1 MANSAPCVRPTQP
14 VIQSDLL
21 GLFRGAIGLV
31 LEVLLEQQVRE
42 MVGAR
47 RYERLGSRKDHLNG
61 TYMRRLLTSM
71 GPLEIE
77 VPRTRTQGS
86 PLETIGRYNRR
97 TSEIDEM
104 VTSAYV
110 QGVSTRDMTRVT
122 EALMGEGVGR
132 STVSRVTQR
141 LAESVE
147 QLRSAR
153 ITERFPYL
161 FLDATFINARW
172 ARAVENV
179 SVLVAYGVN
188 EDGKRRLLAVELGS
202 EESEASWTTLLQG
215 VLERGLSGLKLVVS
229 DAHAGLLKAVRRLLP
244 EVAHQRCT
252 VHLMRNVLAKTPH
265 RLRGRVGSELS
276 KLFQATSRQNAQ
288 KALDEFATG
297 LGAQIPEALACL
309 RDGFAAATRFYDFPQ
324 SHWPR
329 IRSNNGL
336 ERLNAEIK
344 RRVRAVGAFP
354 DRNSALRLITA
365 VALETTA
372 VWGQRRYLDMALLG
386 QKDSKA
392 A

>member
-1 MANSAPCVRPTQP
+1 MANSAPFVRPTQSA
-14 VIQSDLL
+14 IRGDLL
-21 GLFRGAIGLV
+21 GLFRGAIAVV
-31 LEVLLEQQVRE
+31 LEVLLEQEVRE

-47 RYERLGSRKDHLNG
+47 RYERMGSRKDHLNG

-71 GPLEIE
+71 GLLELD

-141 LAESVE
+141 LSEKVE
-147 QLRSAR
+147 GLRSTP
-153 ITERFPYL
+153 ITEGFPYL

-172 ARAVENV
+172 ARAVEDV
-179 SVLVAYGVN
+179 SVLVAYGVD
-188 EDGKRRLLAVELGS
+188 EAGKRWLLAVTLGS
-202 EESEASWTTLLQG
+202 EESEASWTALLEG
-215 VLERGLSGLKLVVS
+215 LLERGLSGPKLVVS
-229 DAHAGLLKAVRRLLP
+229 DAHAGLIKAVRRLLP
-244 EVAHQRCT
+244 EVPHQRCT
-252 VHLMRNVLAKTPH
+252 VHLTRNVLAKTPH
-265 RLRGRVGSELS
+265 RLRGRVAGELS
-276 KLFQATSRQNAQ
+276 KIFQAATRQSAQ
-288 KALDEFATG
+288 KALEDFAAG
-297 LGAQIPEALACL
+297 LGAQIPEALSCL
-309 RDGFAAATRFYDFPQ
+309 RDGFVAATRFYDFPRA
-324 SHWPR
+324 HWPR

-354 DRNSALRLITA
+354 DRDSALRLITA
-365 VALETTA
+365 VALEVTA

-386 QKDSKA
+386 PKESKA

>member
-1 MANSAPCVRPTQP
+1 MANSAPCARPTQP

-71 GPLEIE
+71 GLVEIE

-97 TSEIDEM
+97 PSEIDEM

-110 QGVSTRDMTRVT
+110 QGVSTRDMSRLT

-141 LAESVE
+141 LAEGVE
-147 QLRSAR
+147 QLRTAR

-179 SVLVAYGVN
+179 SVLVAYGVDD
-188 EDGKRRLLAVELGS
+188 DGKRRLLAVTLGS
-202 EESEASWTTLLQG
+202 EESEASWTTLLEG
-215 VLERGLSGLKLVVS
+215 VLERGLSGLELVVS

-265 RLRGRVGSELS
+265 RLRGRVASEVS
-276 KLFQATSRQNAQ
+276 KIFQATSRQIAQ
-288 KALDEFATG
+288 KALEAFAAG
-297 LGAQIPEALACL
+297 LGTQIPEAFSCL
-309 RDGFAAATRFYDFPQ
+309 RDGFAAASRFYDFPQ
-324 SHWPR
+324 PHWSR

-354 DRNSALRLITA
+354 DRESALRLITA

-386 QKDSKA
+386 QKDPKA

>member
-1 MANSAPCVRPTQP
+1 M
-14 VIQSDLL
+14 
-21 GLFRGAIGLV
+21 GLV
-31 LEVLLEQQVRE
+31 
-42 MVGAR
+42 
-47 RYERLGSRKDHLNG
+47 
-61 TYMRRLLTSM
+61 
-71 GPLEIE
+71 EIE

-110 QGVSTRDMTRVT
+110 QGVSTRDMSRVT

-179 SVLVAYGVN
+179 SVLVAYGVA

-202 EESEASWTTLLQG
+202 EESEASWTSLLEG
-215 VLERGLSGLKLVVS
+215 VLERGLSSLQLVVS

-276 KLFQATSRQNAQ
+276 KVFQAASRQNAQ
-288 KALDEFATG
+288 KALEDFATG
-297 LGAQIPEALACL
+297 LGAQIPEALSCL
-309 RDGFAAATRFYDFPQ
+309 RDGFAAATRFYDFPRP
-324 SHWPR
+324 HWSDPL
-329 IRSNNGL
+329 NNGL

-354 DRNSALRLITA
+354 DRDSALRLITA

-372 VWGQRRYLDMALLG
+372 VWGQRRYLDRALLG
-386 QKDSKA
+386 QKNPKA

>member
-1 MANSAPCVRPTQP
+1 MANSAPFVRPTQS
-14 VIQSDLL
+14 VIRGDLL
-21 GLFRGAIGLV
+21 GLFRGAIAVV
-31 LEVLLEQQVRE
+31 LEVLLEQEVRE

-47 RYERLGSRKDHLNG
+47 RYERMGSRKDHLNG

-71 GPLEIE
+71 GLVELD

-141 LAESVE
+141 LSEKVE
-147 QLRSAR
+147 DLRNR
-153 ITERFPYL
+153 PITEGFPYL

-172 ARAVENV
+172 ARVVEDV
-179 SVLVAYGVN
+179 SVLVAYGVD
-188 EDGKRRLLAVELGS
+188 EHGKRRLLAVTLGS
-202 EESEASWTTLLQG
+202 EESEASWTGLLEG
-215 VLERGLSGLKLVVS
+215 LLERGLSGLKLVVS
-229 DAHAGLLKAVRRLLP
+229 DAHAGLIKAVRSHFP
-244 EVAHQRCT
+244 EVPHQRCT
-252 VHLMRNVLAKTPH
+252 VHLTRNVLAKSPH
-265 RLRGRVGSELS
+265 RLRGRVAGELS
-276 KLFQATSRQNAQ
+276 KIFQAATRQSAQ
-288 KALDEFATG
+288 KALEDFAAG
-297 LGAQIPEALACL
+297 LGAQIPEALSCL
-309 RDGFAAATRFYDFPQ
+309 RDGFVAATRFYDFPRA
-324 SHWPR
+324 HWPR

-354 DRNSALRLITA
+354 DRDSALRLITA
-365 VALETTA
+365 VALEVTA
-372 VWGQRRYLDMALLG
+372 VWGQRRYLDMTLLG
-386 QKDSKA
+386 QKESKA

>member
-71 GPLEIE
+71 GLVEIE

-110 QGVSTRDMTRVT
+110 QGVSTRDMSRVT

-141 LAESVE
+141 LDESVE

-172 ARAVENV
+172 ARVVENV

-188 EDGKRRLLAVELGS
+188 EEGKRRLLAVTLGS
-202 EESEASWTTLLQG
+202 EESEASWTTLLER
-215 VLERGLSGLKLVVS
+215 VLERGLSGLQLVVS
-229 DAHAGLLKAVRRLLP
+229 DAHAGLIKAVRRLLP

-276 KLFQATSRQNAQ
+276 RVFQATSRQNAQ
-288 KALDEFATG
+288 KTFEEFAAG
-297 LGAQIPEALACL
+297 LGAQVPEALSCL
-309 RDGFAAATRFYDFPQ
+309 RDGFAAATRFYDFPRP
-324 SHWPR
+324 HWPR

-336 ERLNAEIK
+336 ERLNAEVK

-354 DRNSALRLITA
+354 DRDSALRLITA

-372 VWGQRRYLDMALLG
+372 VWGQRRYLEMALLG
-386 QKDSKA
+386 QKGPKA

>member
-1 MANSAPCVRPTQP
+1 MANSAPSVRPTQP

-31 LEVLLEQQVRE
+31 LEVLLQQQVRE

-47 RYERLGSRKDHLNG
+47 RYERLGSRKDQLNG

-71 GPLEIE
+71 GLVEIE

-97 TSEIDEM
+97 TSEMDEM

-110 QGVSTRDMTRVT
+110 QGVSTRDLRRVT

-147 QLRSAR
+147 ELRSAR

-179 SVLVAYGVN
+179 SVLVAYGVGD
-188 EDGKRRLLAVELGS
+188 DGKRRLLAVTLGS
-202 EESEASWTTLLQG
+202 EESEASWTTLLEG
-215 VLERGLSGLKLVVS
+215 LLERGLSGLQLVVS
-229 DAHAGLLKAVRRLLP
+229 DAHAGLIKAVRRILP
-244 EVAHQRCT
+244 ELAHQRCT

-265 RLRGRVGSELS
+265 RLRGRVASELS
-276 KLFQATSRQNAQ
+276 KILQSASRQSAR
-288 KALDEFATG
+288 KALEDVQRQ
-297 LGAQIPEALACL
+297 L
-309 RDGFAAATRFYDFPQ
+309 DFPG
-324 SHWPR
+324 
-329 IRSNNGL
+329 NDN
-336 ERLNAEIK
+336 
-344 RRVRAVGAFP
+344 
-354 DRNSALRLITA
+354 
-365 VALETTA
+365 
-372 VWGQRRYLDMALLG
+372 
-386 QKDSKA
+386 
-392 A
+392 

>member
-1 MANSAPCVRPTQP
+1 MANSAPSVRPTQP
-14 VIQSDLL
+14 IIQSDLL

-71 GPLEIE
+71 GLVEIE

-97 TSEIDEM
+97 TSEIDDM

-110 QGVSTRDMTRVT
+110 QGVSTRDMRRVT

-147 QLRSAR
+147 ELRSAR

-179 SVLVAYGVN
+179 SVLVAYGVDD
-188 EDGKRRLLAVELGS
+188 DGQRRLLAVTLGS
-202 EESEASWTTLLQG
+202 EESEASWTTLLEG
-215 VLERGLSGLKLVVS
+215 LLERGLSGLQLVVS
-229 DAHAGLLKAVRRLLP
+229 DAHAGLIKAVRRLLP

-265 RLRGRVGSELS
+265 RLRGRVASELS
-276 KLFQATSRQNAQ
+276 KIFQAESRQSAQ
-288 KALDEFATG
+288 KALEDFATG
-297 LGAQIPEALACL
+297 LGAQVPEALSCL
-309 RDGFAAATRFYDFPQ
+309 RDGFAAATRFYDFPRA
-324 SHWPR
+324 HWPR

-354 DRNSALRLITA
+354 DRDSALRLITT
-365 VALETTA
+365 VALEATA

-386 QKDSKA
+386 QKGPKA

>member
-47 RYERLGSRKDHLNG
+47 RYERMGSRKDHLNG

-71 GPLEIE
+71 GLVEIE

-153 ITERFPYL
+153 ITERFLYL

-202 EESEASWTTLLQG
+202 EESEASWTTLLEG
-215 VLERGLSGLKLVVS
+215 VLERGLSGLQLVVS

-276 KLFQATSRQNAQ
+276 KVFQATSRQNAQ

-309 RDGFAAATRFYDFPQ
+309 RDGFAAATRFYDFPRP
-324 SHWPR
+324 HWPR

-354 DRNSALRLITA
+354 DRDSALRLITA

-372 VWGQRRYLDMALLG
+372 VWGQRSYLDMALLG
-386 QKDSKA
+386 QKDTKA

>member
-1 MANSAPCVRPTQP
+1 MANSAPIDRPTQSS
-14 VIQSDLL
+14 IRTDLL
-21 GLFRGAIGLV
+21 GLFRGAIAVV
-31 LEVLLEQQVRE
+31 LEVLLEQEVRE

-47 RYERLGSRKDHLNG
+47 RYERMGSRKDHLNG

-71 GPLEIE
+71 GLVEMA

-132 STVSRVTQR
+132 STVSRITQR
-141 LAESVE
+141 LAERVE
-147 QLRSAR
+147 DLRKAP
-153 ITERFPYL
+153 ITEGFPYL
-161 FLDATFINARW
+161 YLDATFINARW

-179 SVLVAYGVN
+179 SVLVAYGVD
-188 EDGKRRLLAVELGS
+188 EQGKRRLLAVTLGS
-202 EESEASWTTLLQG
+202 EESEASWTALLEEL
-215 VLERGLSGLKLVVS
+215 LERGLAGPQLVIS
-229 DAHAGLLKAVRRLLP
+229 DAHAGLIKAVRRLFP
-244 EVAHQRCT
+244 EVPHQRCT
-252 VHLMRNVLAKTPH
+252 VHLTRNVLAKAPH
-265 RLRGRVGSELS
+265 RLRGRVAGEMSRI
-276 KLFQATSRQNAQ
+276 FQSPSRPEAQ
-288 KALDEFATG
+288 KALESFAAG
-297 LGAQIPEALACL
+297 LGAQIPEALSCL
-309 RDGFAAATRFYDFPQ
+309 RDGFAAATRYYDFPPA
-324 SHWPR
+324 HWSR
-329 IRSNNGL
+329 IRSNNGI

-354 DRNSALRLITA
+354 DRDSAQRLITA
-365 VALETTA
+365 VALEVTA
-372 VWGQRRYLDMALLG
+372 VWSQRRYLDMALLG

>member
-21 GLFRGAIGLV
+21 ALFRGAIGLV

-47 RYERLGSRKDHLNG
+47 RYERLGNRKDHLNG

-71 GPLEIE
+71 GLVEIE

-110 QGVSTRDMTRVT
+110 QGVSTQDMTRVT

-153 ITERFPYL
+153 ITEGFPYL
-161 FLDATFINARW
+161 SLDATFIHARW

-188 EDGKRRLLAVELGS
+188 DDGKRRLLAVTLGS
-202 EESEASWTTLLQG
+202 EESEASWTTLLEG
-215 VLERGLSGLKLVVS
+215 VLERGLSGLQLVVS
-229 DAHAGLLKAVRRLLP
+229 DAHAGLIKAVRRLLP

-265 RLRGRVGSELS
+265 RLRGRVVTAPDHGEHG
-276 KLFQATSRQNAQ
+276 F
-288 KALDEFATG
+288 
-297 LGAQIPEALACL
+297 
-309 RDGFAAATRFYDFPQ
+309 RDGEHRFRG
-324 SHWPR
+324 W
-329 IRSNNGL
+329 
-336 ERLNAEIK
+336 
-344 RRVRAVGAFP
+344 
-354 DRNSALRLITA
+354 
-365 VALETTA
+365 
-372 VWGQRRYLDMALLG
+372 
-386 QKDSKA
+386 
-392 A
+392 